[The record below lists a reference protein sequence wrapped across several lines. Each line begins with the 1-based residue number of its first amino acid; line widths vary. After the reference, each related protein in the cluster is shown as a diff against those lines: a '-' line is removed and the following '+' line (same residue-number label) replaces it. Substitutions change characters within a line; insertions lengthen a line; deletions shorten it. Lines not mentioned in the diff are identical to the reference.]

1 MDDGPLGRQLLLQ
14 LVLILINAFFAA
26 SEIAV
31 VSLSPNKLKKEAEEG
46 DRTSARL
53 LKLVEEPTSFL
64 SAIQI
69 GITLAGFLGSA
80 FAAENFSDRLVKW
93 LVDDRGFT
101 ALPVETI
108 DTLSVVVITIILS
121 FFTLVLGELVPKRLA
136 MHSPMK
142 VARFTSPVVRGVAIV
157 MKPVI
162 WLLTVSTAGML
173 RIFGIKDKKKEEK
186 VTEDEIRLMVDIGEE
201 TGTIDAKEGE
211 IIDNVFEFGNNTA
224 KKVMTRSADVVS
236 IEVNTASEEAVK
248 IISECGFSRIPIY
261 EERPENIIGVLL
273 VREYLI
279 ALRSCREVPIRG
291 YIRPPYFVPGTV
303 TCDSLFFEMQKNQN
317 HMAIVIG
324 EYGEFIGIVTM
335 EDLIEEILGNIYDES
350 DDAKDD
356 DGQIVK
362 IGENSWRI
370 SGNAELD
377 EVSEMLRI
385 KIPEEIEANTFS
397 GLAMSCLTEIPD
409 DGSVFEVDCCGLH
422 IKVTS
427 FVERRVESAE
437 VSVIQEVEVPEVCE

>member
-1 MDDGPLGRQLLLQ
+1 LLQ
-14 LVLILINAFFAA
+14 LILILINAFFAA

-31 VSLSPNKLKKEAEEG
+31 VSLNPNKLRKEAEEG
-46 DRTSARL
+46 DKKAQKL

-69 GITLAGFLGSA
+69 GITFAGFLGSA

-93 LVDDRGFT
+93 LVEDRGFS
-101 ALPVETI
+101 ALPAETI

-142 VARFTSPVVRGVAIV
+142 VAKFTSPVVRGVAVV

-162 WLLTVSTAGML
+162 WLLKISTAGML
-173 RIFGIKDKKKEEK
+173 RVFGIKDKKKEEK

-224 KKVMTRSADVVS
+224 KKVMTRFADVVS
-236 IEVNTASEEAVK
+236 LDVNTASEEAVK
-248 IISECGFSRIPIY
+248 IISDCGFSRIPVY
-261 EERPENIIGVLL
+261 EEKPENIIGVLL

-279 ALRSCREVPIRG
+279 ALRSCREVPIRE
-291 YIRPPYFVPGTV
+291 YMRPPYFVPGTV

-317 HMAIVIG
+317 HMAFVIG

-350 DDAKDD
+350 DDARVD

-370 SGNAELD
+370 AGNAELD
-377 EVSEMLRI
+377 NVSELLGI
-385 KIPEEIEANTFS
+385 EIPEDIEANTFS

-427 FVERRVESAE
+427 FIERRVESAE
-437 VSVIQEVEVPEVCE
+437 VSVIKDAEVPEVCE